1 MAVGVMAGKER
12 AVACRMVGE
21 EGMRPSVE
29 GAIAVGRHLLGVVLC
44 QSSAGFKI
52 RA

>member
-1 MAVGVMAGKER
+1 MAGKER
-12 AVACRMVGE
+12 AAACRMVSE

-29 GAIAVGRHLLGVVLC
+29 GAIAVGRHFLGVVLC
-44 QSSAGFKI
+44 QSSVGFKI